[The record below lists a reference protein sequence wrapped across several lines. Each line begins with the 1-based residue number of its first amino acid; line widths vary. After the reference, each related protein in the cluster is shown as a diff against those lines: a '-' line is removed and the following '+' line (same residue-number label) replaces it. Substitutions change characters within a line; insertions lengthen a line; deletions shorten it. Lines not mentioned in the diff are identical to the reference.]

1 MLEIRFREG
10 YIESGTRNEL
20 HQGGQLMKKLIVV
33 LMIALL
39 PTLAFALD
47 FQIGGTAMYKGMLAD
62 IQDGPSD
69 ITFDDFTFGAEARLN
84 FGLIQGAAA
93 VLYYPGEPN
102 ASLVALTDV
111 GLTLNLAIL
120 RLGAGIGPNFY
131 IPLGGTAD
139 GVPVGLNVK
148 GAVDVQLGNLSLG
161 LVGYYYLASL
171 KDLGADLFKTAQ
183 PWLGVTV
190 LFKVF

>member
-1 MLEIRFREG
+1 
-10 YIESGTRNEL
+10 
-20 HQGGQLMKKLIVV
+20 MKKLIVV

-47 FQIGGTAMYKGMLAD
+47 FQIGGTAMYKGILE
-62 IQDGPSD
+62 D
-69 ITFDDFTFGAEARLN
+69 ITAGPTDLGFDDFTFGAEARLN

-93 VLYYPGEPN
+93 VLYYPDPSYPN
-102 ASLVALTDV
+102 LVALTDV
-111 GLTLNLAIL
+111 GVTLNLAIV

-131 IPLGGTAD
+131 IPLSDGGEK
-139 GVPVGLNVK
+139 GIPVGLNLK
-148 GAVDVQLGNLSLG
+148 GAVDLQLGNISLG

-171 KDLGADLFKTAQ
+171 SDLELGLFETAQ
-183 PWLGVTV
+183 PWLGLTV